1 MAIPVEMYNLVAVG
15 AAFLAAVLAFLGLRG
30 WSIERASSRR
40 LGEYAAGGRTGAL
53 DKIGEG
59 VLDRWGMSL
68 KSIRLQYRWARVGG
82 HYKDESLAGIV
93 GKTVAYAIVAGVLV
107 VILALPLV
115 PAAVLLYASM
125 LPLVV
130 LRQRAGE
137 VKAAARRALPEVASL
152 LAAEMSAGVS
162 PENALQRVAALPF
175 PVSGIFQEVLEE
187 ARRSG
192 RVLFSRPPTKGLL
205 KERLAE
211 WGLDELAAFGAQVDL
226 AASKGTDVAEQMFAV
241 AKGFGREYRAKVLR
255 QAEQLGNKLI
265 APLTIFFFLPML
277 AAVMMPLLLA
287 LGAAFGGG

>member
-1 MAIPVEMYNLVAVG
+1 MAIPAEMYNLVALG
-15 AAFLAAVLAFLGLRG
+15 AAFLAAVLVFLGLRG
-30 WSIERASSRR
+30 WSIERATSRR
-40 LGEYAAGGRTGAL
+40 LGEYAAGGRSGAL

-59 VLDRWGMSL
+59 VLDRWGVSL

-82 HYKDESLAGIV
+82 YYKDESLAAIV
-93 GKTVAYAIVAGVLV
+93 GKTVVYVLMAIGLV
-107 VILALPLV
+107 VVTALPLL
-115 PAAVLLYASM
+115 PALVLLYGAT
-125 LPLVV
+125 LPLAV

-137 VKAAARRALPEVASL
+137 AKAAVRQSLPEVASL

-175 PVSGIFQEVLEE
+175 PVSDVFQEVLEE

-211 WGLDELAAFGAQVDL
+211 WGLEELAAFGAQVDL

-241 AKGFGREYRAKVLR
+241 AQGFGREYRGKVLR
-255 QAEQLGNKLI
+255 QAEQLSTKLI
-265 APLTIFFFLPML
+265 GPVTLFFFLPML
-277 AAVMMPLLLA
+277 VAVMMPLLLA